1 MIIIR
6 DLFDV
11 ETLERNIKRGDVL
24 DIYCVPYDI
33 SKIYFNYR
41 GMFMTTLGS
50 EGDAEY
56 CSSGEFHADLR
67 IALLDPNRYF
77 IKLVTDT
84 EVDVVIMEEGAVI

>member
-11 ETLERNIKRGDVL
+11 ETLERQIMQGDVL
-24 DIYCVPYDI
+24 DIYCVPYDV
-33 SKIYFNYR
+33 SKIYFDYK
-41 GMFMTTLGS
+41 GIFMATLGDNC
-50 EGDAEY
+50 DADY
-56 CSSGEFHADLR
+56 CSAGEFHADLR

-84 EVDVVIMEEGAVI
+84 DVEVVIAEEGANI